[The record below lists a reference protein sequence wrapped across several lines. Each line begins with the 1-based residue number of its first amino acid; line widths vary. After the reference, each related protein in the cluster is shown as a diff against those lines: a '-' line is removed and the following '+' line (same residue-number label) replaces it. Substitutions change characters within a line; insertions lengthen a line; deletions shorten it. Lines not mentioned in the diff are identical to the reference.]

1 MSIKDKVEFDGKAFH
16 GLVDM
21 GSGTDLDGDNV
32 NHATSALV
40 FLIVAVNGNWKLPL
54 GYFLVKGLNSS
65 ELANLV
71 KKCLELIH
79 DTGVIVNSMTFDGA
93 HTNLSICTKLGANL
107 NINNP
112 QFFFPHPVTKEPV
125 FLFYDPCHMIKL
137 IRNTLGDKKV
147 LIGENNKEIKWDHIK
162 NLYYKEKKEGLKA
175 ATKLTRKHIYYYN
188 EKMNV
193 KLASQVLSSSV
204 SCALTFCETLDSEF
218 TNVKPTAE
226 FCMIMNNA
234 FDILNC
240 RTKYSKSPFNLAL
253 SPSTF
258 DKYLYFT
265 NQFEKY
271 VHSLMLSSGQKVVDS
286 LTKTGFVGIV
296 WGLKNLMNYYTFLKN
311 KMYEIEYIL
320 SYKLSQDHLE
330 TFFSSIRSRG
340 GYNNNPSCKK
350 FKISYKKLL
359 VHNMATAFQNL
370 C

>member
-1 MSIKDKVEFDGKAFH
+1 
-16 GLVDM
+16 
-21 GSGTDLDGDNV
+21 
-32 NHATSALV
+32 
-40 FLIVAVNGNWKLPL
+40 
-54 GYFLVKGLNSS
+54 
-65 ELANLV
+65 
-71 KKCLELIH
+71 
-79 DTGVIVNSMTFDGA
+79 MTFDGA
-93 HTNLSICTKLGANL
+93 HTNLSMCTKLGANL

-125 FLFYDPCHMIKL
+125 FLFYDPCHTIKL

-147 LIGENNKEIKWDHIK
+147 LIGTNNQEIKWDHIK
-162 NLYYKEKKEGLKA
+162 NLYYKEIKEGLKA

-218 TNVKPTAE
+218 TNVKSTAE

-240 RTKYSKSPFNLAL
+240 RTKYSKPPFNLAL

-258 DKYLYFT
+258 DKYFT
-265 NQFEKY
+265 NKFEKY
-271 VHSLMLSSGQKVVDS
+271 VHSLMLSSGQKVVES
-286 LTKTGFVGIV
+286 LRKTGFVGIV
-296 WGLKNLMNYYTFLKN
+296 SGLKNLLNYYTFLKN
-311 KMYEIEYIL
+311 KKYDIEYIF

-330 TFFSSIRSRG
+330 IFFSSIRSRG
-340 GYNNNPSCKK
+340 GYNNNPSCKE

-359 VHNMATAFQNL
+359 VHHHVSGSQYGNCLPESILKNTTISESDSILLDDVECNDNL
-370 C
+370 GFTQSFVHDLNYIETYLKLSIYIIIIIIYILYLNYIETYLKLSIYLF